1 MTAMIDTPDTLADGA
16 LIGDEERTALAELAF
31 GIGRRYEDKRFSDLD
46 AARAHWKEVC
56 DAGLP
61 AISLSPEYGGAGT
74 MTDLLLVAERL
85 AAGGYP
91 AGKLTISTAIGG
103 AVLLRHG
110 SPEQRDRWLPAIGD
124 GSLRFCFALTEPGA
138 GSNAARMTTKATRT
152 PTGWRITGQKTYIS
166 AADDSDVMLVV
177 AKDSESGGFSLFS
190 VPLPCEQLQMQPVDV
205 MVGVPES
212 QFTVFFDDVDLPPEA
227 LVGEAGA
234 GARALFDGL
243 NPERLIVA
251 AQAVG
256 IGRWCLEKAAEY
268 AGQRVVFD
276 VPIGAHQAV
285 QHPMAEALIDLEAA
299 WALIERGAA
308 AYEAGGNA
316 GLACNMAKVK
326 ACDAGLKAAD
336 AALQA
341 FGGSGFTSETLMF
354 DRFGYMRLL
363 RSTPVSRE
371 MALNQI
377 AVAGLGLPRSY

>member
-1 MTAMIDTPDTLADGA
+1 MSAPTVESISEQERSELAD
-16 LIGDEERTALAELAF
+16 LAF
-31 GIGRRYEDKRFSDLD
+31 GIGRRYQDRKFADLD
-46 AARAHWKEVC
+46 AARDHWKEVC

-61 AISLSPEYGGAGT
+61 AISLPPEYGGAGS
-74 MTDLLLVAERL
+74 MADLLLVAERL

-103 AVLLRHG
+103 AILLRHG
-110 SPEQRDRWLPAIGD
+110 NADQRARWLPAIAD
-124 GSLRFCFALTEPGA
+124 GSVRFCFALTEPGA
-138 GSNAARMTTKATRT
+138 GSNAARMTTTATRT
-152 PTGWRITGQKTYIS
+152 DAGWRLSGQKTYIS
-166 AADDSDVMLVV
+166 AVDDSDVMLVV
-177 AKDSESGGFSLFS
+177 VKDSVSSGFSLFS
-190 VPLPCEQLQMQPVDV
+190 LPLPCEQLTLHPIDV
-205 MVGVPES
+205 MVGVPER
-212 QFTVFFDDVDLPPEA
+212 QWTVYFDDVELGEDA

-256 IGRWCLEKAAEY
+256 IGRWCLEKAAGY
-268 AGQRVVFD
+268 AGERVVFD

-285 QHPMAEALIDLEAA
+285 QHPLAEALIELEAA
-299 WALIERGAA
+299 WALVTRGAA

-336 AALQA
+336 ASLQA
-341 FGGSGFTSETLMF
+341 FGGSGFTDETLMF
-354 DRFGYMRLL
+354 DRFGYLRLL

>member
-1 MTAMIDTPDTLADGA
+1 MSTRTVEPIDEQERAALAD
-16 LIGDEERTALAELAF
+16 LAF
-31 GIGRRYEDKRFSDLD
+31 GIGRRYQDRKLGDLD

-56 DAGLP
+56 EAGLP

-74 MTDLLLVAERL
+74 MGDLLMVAERL
-85 AAGGYP
+85 AAGGFP

-110 SPEQRDRWLPAIGD
+110 SARQRAEWLPAIGD

-138 GSNAARMTTKATRT
+138 GSNAARMTTTATRT
-152 PTGWRITGQKTYIS
+152 GSGWRINGEKTYIS
-166 AADDSDVMLVV
+166 AVDDSDVMLVV
-177 AKDSESGGFSLFS
+177 AKDSVSSGFSLFS
-190 VPLPCEQLQMQPVDV
+190 LALPCEQLRLHPVDV
-205 MVGVPES
+205 LVGVPER
-212 QFTVFFDDVDLPPEA
+212 QWTVYFDDVDLPADA
-227 LVGEAGA
+227 LIGEPGA
-234 GARALFDGL
+234 GAKALFDGL

-256 IGRWCLEKAAEY
+256 IGRWCLEKAAAY
-268 AGQRVVFD
+268 AKQRVVFE

-285 QHPMAEALIDLEAA
+285 QHPLAESLIELEAA
-299 WALIERGAA
+299 WALVAQGAT

-336 AALQA
+336 AALQT

-354 DRFGYMRLL
+354 DRFGYLRLL

-371 MALNQI
+371 LALNQI